1 MKLKKTERNFRETE
15 RETQKT
21 ERNFRETEEKIGKLK
36 ITKKTKKAS
45 YQKRVKKEH

>member
-15 RETQKT
+15 R
-21 ERNFRETEEKIGKLK
+21 NFRETEEKFRKLK